1 MYDYYSFID
10 DVTDLEF
17 LEDQLECFKID
28 RTNLGKSKFSTI
40 PLETKRI
47 ALDKAE
53 AHVISRIRQLKE
65 ELKLQ
70 QKD

>member
-10 DVTDLEF
+10 TVTDLEF

-28 RTNLGKSKFSTI
+28 RANLGKNKFSTI
-40 PLETKRI
+40 PFENKRI

-53 AHVISRIRQLKE
+53 AHVISRIK

-70 QKD
+70 QKTE

>member
-10 DVTDLEF
+10 TVTDLEF

-28 RTNLGKSKFSTI
+28 RANLGKSKFSTI

-53 AHVISRIRQLKE
+53 ARVISRIK

-70 QKD
+70 QKTE